1 LLIFQIFISG
11 KAKKAF
17 LLPPVPPNI
26 YKALIININF
36 YINIIITVYQPQQ
49 A

>member
-26 YKALIININF
+26 YKVLIININF
-36 YINIIITVYQPQQ
+36 HINIGFTVYQPHK